1 MLSWTVSESTTV
13 TALLCL
19 VQAAT
24 KDPPYQDY
32 EAPLEGDIAAVATP
46 SEEKEFN
53 TLDEPVLTTIT
64 RDLKAIGIKFA
75 HVLYPKQK
83 NTILRDWDL
92 WGPLILCVFL
102 AMMLQQPDDE
112 KNTQGRSSVCPDI
125 RLGVARCRHRHIE
138 LQTFGRNDIILPEC
152 VRAGLLLAG
161 TLCCINHMQN
171 HSASW
176 EPDCWTVHP
185 PLLCDHAWLWLGC
198 ICINGIPCR
207 QPAVI
212 KESTGGVSHLSFLF
226 RDQLADT
233 GALTLGSCGT
243 SRRHIFLCPSS

>member
-1 MLSWTVSESTTV
+1 MAEHKAILQS
-13 TALLCL
+13 
-19 VQAAT
+19 
-24 KDPPYQDY
+24 
-32 EAPLEGDIAAVATP
+32 
-46 SEEKEFN
+46 EKEFN

-152 VRAGLLLAG
+152 TVGLFILRFFVTMLGFGWAVF
-161 TLCCINHMQN
+161 
-171 HSASW
+171 AS
-176 EPDCWTVHP
+176 T
-185 PLLCDHAWLWLGC
+185 A
-198 ICINGIPCR
+198 
-207 QPAVI
+207 
-212 KESTGGVSHLSFLF
+212 F
-226 RDQLADT
+226 LAD
-233 GALTLGSCGT
+233 SQ
-243 SRRHIFLCPSS
+243 PSSKKALAVYPICLFYFVISWLILARSP